1 MATDKNNNNTTPARR
16 ISAALMLA
24 FAFTAIC
31 VHGRASRAV
40 QLQPAPVVAMVEAFE
55 RPLRG

>member
-1 MATDKNNNNTTPARR
+1 MATNKNNNNTTQARR

-24 FAFTAIC
+24 LAFVAIG

-40 QLQPAPVVAMVEAFE
+40 QLQPAKVIATIEVIE
-55 RPLRG
+55 RPVRG

>member
-1 MATDKNNNNTTPARR
+1 MATNKNNNTTQVRR

-40 QLQPAPVVAMVEAFE
+40 QLQPAPVVMTAEAFE
-55 RPLRG
+55 RPSRD